1 MLFRVV
7 LPDGHVRKMTSD
19 ATSVSSL
26 PDSIM
31 SNFSNGLPPSF
42 ILHYYDDD
50 DFGDYF
56 TLDRDD
62 NIEDKMTVKIVIRPT
77 DTANTAVSSQSGG
90 NPSSIT
96 DAAVASTSS
105 SSVTCDNLRT
115 KDIGTLYALPK
126 FDKDV
131 EMALSAANVSYQK
144 DGTVTQL
151 NHGLKSTVLTRI
163 VSDMYENYSAYPST
177 RELEVVAMALTSK
190 YEGAKDHPGRGHEGW
205 LNSLIFKM
213 GNYRTAM
220 RKTGSLEMSIHGGKR
235 SKYSPNLPS
244 ARLGMKKIKTGL
256 VNWQPEYPDGEDDD
270 SLTK

>member
-19 ATSVSSL
+19 ATSVASL
-26 PDSIM
+26 CDSIM

-96 DAAVASTSS
+96 NAAVASTSS

-131 EMALSAANVSYQK
+131 KMALSAANVSYQK

-177 RELEVVAMALTSK
+177 RELEV
-190 YEGAKDHPGRGHEGW
+190 
-205 LNSLIFKM
+205 
-213 GNYRTAM
+213 
-220 RKTGSLEMSIHGGKR
+220 
-235 SKYSPNLPS
+235 
-244 ARLGMKKIKTGL
+244 
-256 VNWQPEYPDGEDDD
+256 Q
-270 SLTK
+270 